1 MPLILLE
8 GADGSGK
15 STLADAILQR
25 WGTGRVRT
33 WHAGPPGDTPQRDLY
48 ERPLFKVGYGP
59 DRDELVICDR
69 WHTGELV
76 YGPLLRGGSLLSTA
90 QHHYLDDVLTTLG
103 AVQVFV
109 HLGDDRV
116 RRARLQDRGDELVS
130 IDQALRAA
138 DGYRRLRPKL
148 RTLHLEGTSNVAT
161 LARVV
166 LSAAITEASKAN
178 VLWPLHLG
186 GYTGPLDIC
195 NLLLVGD
202 QRNGGDL
209 PAPFP
214 PFNNSGCSTW
224 FREVLSEHFSQTA
237 YGVVNANEPD
247 RIDLAGLH
255 KALCAYRHEP
265 RVVALGREASDT
277 LSDAGIKHGTV
288 PHPQWWKRFRHHEQ
302 PEYAHLIR
310 KAATTRE
317 DLIRA

>member
-15 STLADAILQR
+15 STLAEAILQR
-25 WGTGRVRT
+25 WGTGSVRS
-33 WHAGPPGDTPQRDLY
+33 WHAGPPKPGVSQRDHY
-48 ERPLFKVGYGP
+48 ERPFFQVGYGP

-76 YGPLLRGGSLLSTA
+76 YGPLLRGKSLLTKA
-90 QHHYLDDVLTTLG
+90 QHHYLDDVLSSLG
-103 AVQVFV
+103 AVQVFI

-116 RRARLQDRGDELVS
+116 RKARLSDRGDVLVNLQ
-130 IDQALRAA
+130 QANAAA

-148 RTLHLEGTSNVAT
+148 RTLHLEGTASAKT

-166 LSAAITEASKAN
+166 LSAAQTETARAN
-178 VLWPLHLG
+178 VFWPLHLG
-186 GYTGPLDIC
+186 GYTGPTDQVD
-195 NLLLVGD
+195 LLLVGD

-214 PFNNSGCSTW
+214 PFDDSGCSTW
-224 FREVLSEHFSQTA
+224 FRTVLSEHLHQTM
-237 YGVVNANEPD
+237 YGVTNAND
-247 RIDLAGLH
+247 RADVAALH
-255 KALCAYRHEP
+255 KGLCAYRHEP
-265 RVVALGREASDT
+265 RVVALGRNASDT
-277 LSDAGIKHGTV
+277 LTAAGIKHGTV
-288 PHPQWWKRFRHHEQ
+288 PHPQWWKRFRYHEQ

-317 DLIRA
+317 DLICG